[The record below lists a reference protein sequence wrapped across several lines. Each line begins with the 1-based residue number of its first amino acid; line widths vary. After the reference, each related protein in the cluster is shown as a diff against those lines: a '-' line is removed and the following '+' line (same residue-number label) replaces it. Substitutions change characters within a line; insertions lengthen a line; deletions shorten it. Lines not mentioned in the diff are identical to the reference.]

1 MHSTMTIGKKLY
13 LAFGA
18 ALLLTLLVSFVSWSS
33 TSTLGA
39 SIDRLTKVNAKKLYL
54 SGEVNTTTSD
64 MVAEERGILI
74 RSSRNDQ
81 AAMEKYNQEF
91 HASSARLKKSLDE
104 FASLAETEA
113 GRQMIAELQTAQGK
127 IAQRHEEFYRLASS
141 GQTDAALQLWE
152 NSGFMKLVVDTS
164 DEGDRL
170 AQLNRNVVNAAG
182 EKAASVANRSQWMTG
197 ILIVL
202 ALLVGA
208 GILAVVQQINKG
220 LRQVVAELAEGSE
233 QVASAA
239 SQVSSSSQ
247 ALAQGAS
254 EQAASLEETS
264 ASTEEI
270 NSMTRQNADN
280 SKTAAESMVITA
292 QHILD
297 GNRKLDELVVS
308 MKEIT
313 ESSEK
318 ISKIIKAIDEIAFQT
333 NILALNAAVEA
344 ARAGESGMGFAVVA
358 DEVRNLAQRC
368 TAAAK
373 DTAALIEN
381 SITKTHEGGRKLDEV
396 SKALAGMTGDA
407 EKVQT
412 LVAEVSVGSQEQAK
426 GLQQISAAITQM
438 EQVTQKTAAS
448 SEEGAAAGEELSAQS
463 ESLRHIVNRLAAMA
477 GSSASSSSEDA
488 PTFVASRPS
497 HAPRLSAFMGERK
510 VSTKM
515 RERFDLSEEF
525 QEI

>member
-1 MHSTMTIGKKLY
+1 MNSTMTIGKKLH

-18 ALLLTLLVSFVSWSS
+18 ALSLTLLVSFVSWYS
-33 TSTLGA
+33 TETLGA
-39 SIDRLTKVNAKKLYL
+39 SIDKITKVNARKLYL
-54 SGEVNTTTSD
+54 SGQVNTATSD

-74 RSSRNDQ
+74 RSVRKEQS
-81 AAMEKYNQEF
+81 AVEKNNQDF
-91 HASSARLKKSLDE
+91 HASSAILKKSLDE
-104 FASLAETEA
+104 YVTLAETES
-113 GRQMIAELQTAQGK
+113 GRQIIADLQSAQSK
-127 IAQRHEEFYRLASS
+127 IAQRHEEFYRLANS
-141 GQTDAALQLWE
+141 GQADAAFELWE
-152 NSGFMKLVVDTS
+152 SGGYMKLVKDTS

-170 AQLNRNVVNAAG
+170 AQHESEIMTSTAA
-182 EKAASVANRSQWMTG
+182 KSASLASRSQWSTS

-202 ALLVGA
+202 ALCLGA
-208 GILAVVQQINKG
+208 GILAVVRQINKG
-220 LRQVVAELAEGSE
+220 LRQVVSELAEGSE

-280 SKTAAESMVITA
+280 SKAAAESMAVTA
-292 QHILD
+292 NHVSE
-297 GNRKLDELVVS
+297 GNRKLNEMVVS

-313 ESSEK
+313 ESSQK

-373 DTAALIEN
+373 DTAALIED
-381 SITKTHEGGRKLDEV
+381 SIAKTHEGGRKLDEV
-396 SKALAGMTGDA
+396 SKVLSGMTA
-407 EKVQT
+407 EADKVQT

-426 GLQQISAAITQM
+426 GLQQISSAITQM
-438 EQVTQKTAAS
+438 EEVTQKTAAS

-477 GSSASSSSEDA
+477 GAIQTEANESA
-488 PTFVASRPS
+488 PTQVFSSRTS
-497 HAPRLSAFMGERK
+497 FAPRLSAHMGERK
-510 VSTKM
+510 ASKV
-515 RERFDLSEEF
+515 RDFDMSAEF